1 MVSQNQEAL
10 WRWQHTP
17 REKPSLLLDALEF
30 SEIPGW
36 LDDNHCA
43 ALSCYLRSAV
53 MAEPPLPVPESS
65 SLKSL
70 LSSADAARIFFE
82 ENFVPQ
88 RVKAE
93 AGLLTSYFEPVLRG
107 SRTPS
112 PAFPVPVYRRP
123 ADLEALAA
131 EHALVTIGLTAGRSV
146 SGQLVPY
153 FTRSEIEAGALHGR
167 GLEIL
172 YLADPIHAF
181 IMHVQGSGRVELE
194 GGTTVRLSFDGKNGH
209 PYTSISKILIK
220 RGHLAWEDAHL
231 DGMVS
236 SLRAMAQSDVLL
248 AENKSYIFFKE
259 LDVSETAPRGSMGT
273 ELSAGRSLAA
283 DPLYHDPG
291 LPIWVAA
298 PELFY
303 EGAPFRRLVVAQ
315 DTGSAI
321 KGAQRGDIFAG
332 QGAEAGRVAGRIR
345 HKCEFIVLR
354 PRH

>member
-1 MVSQNQEAL
+1 MAGQNQEAL
-10 WRWQHTP
+10 WRWQHAP
-17 REKPSLLLDALEF
+17 REKSSLSLEAVEF

-36 LDDNHCA
+36 LDDDHCA
-43 ALSCYLRSAV
+43 ALACYARSAV
-53 MAEPPLPVPESS
+53 IADPPLPVPQSS
-65 SLKSL
+65 SLKTL
-70 LSSADAARIFFE
+70 LSSREAARIFFE

-93 AGLLTSYFEPVLRG
+93 AGLLTSYFEPVLKG
-107 SRTPS
+107 SRTRS

-131 EHALVTIGLTAGRSV
+131 GHALLTIGLTAGRAI

-153 FTRSEIEAGALHGR
+153 FTRSEIEAGALDGR

-181 IMHVQGSGRVELE
+181 IMHVQGSGRVELDD
-194 GGTTVRLSFDGKNGH
+194 GTTVRLSFDGKNGH

-236 SLRAMAQSDVLL
+236 SLRATAQSDVLL

-259 LDVSETAPRGSMGT
+259 LDASETAPRGSMGT

-291 LPIWVAA
+291 IPIWVAA

-321 KGAQRGDIFAG
+321 KGAQRGDIFVG
-332 QGAEAGRVAGRIR
+332 QGAEAGRIAGRIR

-354 PRH
+354 PRR